1 MPGKFFHKPGPEL
14 RDRVPP
20 GQHLT
25 NGFPV
30 LTYGDTPQVS
40 TTDWRLRVWGLATE
54 VSFTWQDVMAMPQSD
69 FTADFHCVTTWSKLD
84 VQWTGIKVTDFMRQ
98 VELDPQAMHVMAHCY
113 GDYTTNISID
123 DFLRE
128 ENFFAHTLFGEPL
141 PADHGGPMRLVV
153 PHLYAWKSA
162 KWINGLEFL
171 GQEELGF
178 WERNGY
184 HRRGEPWAEERYSS
198 RLAV

>member
-1 MPGKFFHKPGPEL
+1 MKFFEKPSADL
-14 RDRVPP
+14 ADRVPP
-20 GQHLT
+20 GQHLAK
-25 NGFPV
+25 GFPV

-40 TTDWRLRVWGLATE
+40 PDDWQFTVSGLAQAKTF
-54 VSFTWQDVMAMPQSD
+54 SWQDFMNLPQSE

-84 VQWTGIKVTDFMRQ
+84 VTWRGVKVTDFLKEIE
-98 VELDPQAMHVMAHCY
+98 VDPEALHMMEHCY
-113 GDYTTNISID
+113 GGYTTNISLE
-123 DFLRE
+123 DFVRE

-141 PADHGGPMRLVV
+141 PAEHGGPMRLVV

-171 GQEELGF
+171 PKMELGF

-184 HRRGEPWAEERYSS
+184 HQRGEPFAEERYSMG
-198 RLAV
+198 